1 MIVVCVLGW
10 ALALGAGFV
19 LGAEVVSFATS
30 GKYHIIAGGELWFD
44 LHRGSLNLSQAVIQ
58 RYLHPWLWEP
68 AIVTVLRAPASALFG
83 VPGLALIWFSVVK
96 RRKKEGDP
104 ASALGEDDATPD

>member
-10 ALALGAGFV
+10 VLAISAGFV
-19 LGAEVVSFATS
+19 LGAEVVSFASS
-30 GKYHIIAGGELWFD
+30 GEYHIIAAGELWFD
-44 LHRGSLNLSQAVIQ
+44 LHRGSLNLSQAVVQ

-83 VPGLALIWFSVVK
+83 VPGLALIGLWVVK
-96 RRKKEGDP
+96 RKQKEGDP
-104 ASALGEDDATPD
+104 VSALGDDGTPD

>member
-10 ALALGAGFV
+10 VLALSAGFV

-30 GKYHIIAGGELWFD
+30 GNYHIIAAGELWFD

-68 AIVTVLRAPASALFG
+68 AIVTVLRAPAWALFG
-83 VPGLALIWFSVVK
+83 VPGLALIGLWVVK
-96 RRKKEGDP
+96 RKKKEGDP
-104 ASALGEDDATPD
+104 VSALNEDGAPD